1 MNLKELNKKSI
12 ILASASPRR
21 QELLKNL
28 GILFTVDVKPIEENY
43 NPKLKKEEITDYLA
57 LSKANAFEGCLT
69 KNTILITADTIV
81 WHNNAALEKPKDS
94 LHAKK
99 MLKKLSG
106 TQHQVITS
114 ICIKTSEICKVI
126 SDTTT
131 VFFKQITDNEI
142 DFYVE
147 NYKPFDKAGAYGIQE
162 WIGFIGVYKI
172 EGSYFNVMGLPVHKL
187 YEELMKM

>member
-1 MNLKELNKKSI
+1 MNLIEINKKTI

-21 QELLKNL
+21 QELLKNM
-28 GILFTVDVKPIEENY
+28 GINFTVEVKPVEENY
-43 NPKLKKEEITDYLA
+43 NPNLKKQEITEYLAKLK
-57 LSKANAFEGCLT
+57 ANVFEGSLT

-94 LHAKK
+94 LHAKI
-99 MLKKLSG
+99 MLKQLSG

-114 ICIKTSEICKVI
+114 ICLKTTETCSVI

-131 VFFKQITDNEI
+131 VFFKHLSPSEI

-187 YEELMKM
+187 YQELLKL